1 MMIDDSLLCRCLG
14 VSCVQG
20 ARMIDDCLFV
30 DVVVFLVFREFF
42 VFCRCQGVLLG

>member
-20 ARMIDDCLFV
+20 ATMIDNCL
-30 DVVVFLVFREFF
+30 
-42 VFCRCQGVLLG
+42 FCRCRGHSFVQGVLLG